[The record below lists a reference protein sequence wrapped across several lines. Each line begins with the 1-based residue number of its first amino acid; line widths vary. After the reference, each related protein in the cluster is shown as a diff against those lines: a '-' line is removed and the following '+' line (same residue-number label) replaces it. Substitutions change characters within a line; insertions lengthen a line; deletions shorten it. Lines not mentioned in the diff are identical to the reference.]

1 MNPGVDGYN
10 ENAENTGYGLLRIK
24 FNNNGNLLEYFNK
37 FIFTIIRKILL
48 IAIMISDTEMR
59 KHKTQLI
66 RPRVMNKLTTT
77 CVKIK
82 LVCIRQN

>member
-10 ENAENTGYGLLRIK
+10 ENAGNTGYGLLRIK

-48 IAIMISDTEMR
+48 IDIMISDTEMQ
-59 KHKTQLI
+59 KHKTQQI